1 MILKSDFVKVI
12 FASAGASDIRYK
24 GAGGKKK
31 QGFVAHFPP
40 GTKKKGN
47 GAAKFIG
54 GSRSPLAPL
63 CCEAGVR
70 QALKR

>member
-24 GAGGKKK
+24 GAGRKKK

-40 GTKKKGN
+40 GTKKKRTVQRNSLVVVGARWLRF
-47 GAAKFIG
+47 AAK
-54 GSRSPLAPL
+54 
-63 CCEAGVR
+63 
-70 QALKR
+70 QA

>member
-31 QGFVAHFPP
+31 QGFVARYLLAWVWLLASRTADP
-40 GTKKKGN
+40 
-47 GAAKFIG
+47 
-54 GSRSPLAPL
+54 RSPIKTP
-63 CCEAGVR
+63 EGGG
-70 QALKR
+70 

>member
-31 QGFVAHFPP
+31 QGFVA
-40 GTKKKGN
+40 
-47 GAAKFIG
+47 
-54 GSRSPLAPL
+54 RSTLADAEQL
-63 CCEAGVR
+63 SEDRGRV
-70 QALKR
+70 